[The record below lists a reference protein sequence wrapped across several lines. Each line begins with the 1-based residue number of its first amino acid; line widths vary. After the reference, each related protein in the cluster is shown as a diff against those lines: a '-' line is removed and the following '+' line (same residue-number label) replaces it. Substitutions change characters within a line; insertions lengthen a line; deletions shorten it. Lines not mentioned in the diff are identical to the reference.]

1 MEAAK
6 LSRSTLAD
14 AAYQAVRTLLL
25 DGGRH
30 APGDKISVEALTRE
44 LGVSRSP
51 VWSAIARLEA
61 EGIVEVHPRQGVFL
75 IGFSAEKVQALFEAR
90 EALEGMAA
98 RLAAERIR
106 PEVLTALS
114 RSLEAQRAI
123 LAADDRARYP
133 EETQRFH
140 GLVTAAAGNPVI
152 EQQLGRIYAQ
162 VAAMCSRHRTTA
174 QLDAHVDDHAAL
186 VAALAAG
193 DADRAEALSRAHAR
207 RLAEAALAGLGS
219 RPE

>member
-14 AAYQAVRTLLL
+14 EAYRAVRALLV

-51 VWSAIARLEA
+51 VWTAIARLEA
-61 EGIVEVHPRQGVFL
+61 EGIVEVRPRQGVFL

-106 PEVLTALS
+106 PETIAALK
-114 RSLEAQRAI
+114 RSLDTQRAL
-123 LAADDRARYP
+123 LAADERVRYS
-133 EETQRFH
+133 EESQAFH
-140 GLVTAAAGNPVI
+140 GLITAAAANPVI
-152 EQQLGRIYAQ
+152 EEQLARIYAQ
-162 VAAMCSRHRTTA
+162 VAAMCTRRRTPSE
-174 QLDAHVDDHAAL
+174 LGAHVEDHVAL
-186 VAALAAG
+186 VEALATG
-193 DADRAEALSRAHAR
+193 DADRAEALSRAHGR
-207 RLAEAALAGLGS
+207 RLIEAALAALD
-219 RPE
+219 